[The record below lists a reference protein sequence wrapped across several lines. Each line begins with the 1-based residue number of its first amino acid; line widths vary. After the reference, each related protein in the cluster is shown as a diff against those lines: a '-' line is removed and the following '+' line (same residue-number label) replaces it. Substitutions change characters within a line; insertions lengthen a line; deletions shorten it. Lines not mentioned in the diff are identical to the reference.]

1 MDAGL
6 YSQSWRPE
14 GCDSVALVLQGG
26 GALGAYQAGVY
37 ESLHERGLEPD
48 WVAGV
53 SIGAINGAL
62 IAGNPPE
69 RRLERLRAFW
79 ERITDSAVPDGAV
92 LPWLDSDL
100 SRKML
105 TAWASWLAMLRGQNG
120 LFRPR
125 VPNPWLLSR
134 GSPGATSLY
143 DSRPLA
149 ATLAELV
156 DFDLLND
163 GPVRYACG
171 AVHIASGNFAYF
183 DNAGGG
189 SGARSRIGPEHVL
202 ASAALPPA
210 LPMVTIGERSYWDGG
225 LVSNTPLQ
233 HVLEHAGS
241 DAMLV
246 FQVDLFSARGPM
258 PRDMFEVL
266 NRQKD
271 IQYSSRTR
279 LVTDFYRRMHQQKQC
294 LCTLFGKIPDQQ
306 LTDAERAL
314 KQELEHLPEF
324 TILHLIYQQAAHEGA
339 AKDYDFSAG
348 AMRAHWL
355 AGLADTR
362 RTLGRA
368 EWMRM
373 PQPGQGI
380 VVHDVHRQE

>member
-6 YSQSWRPE
+6 YSPTWRPE
-14 GCDSVALVLQGG
+14 GCDRVALVLQGG

-37 ESLHERGLEPD
+37 ESLHDRGLEPD

-53 SIGAINGAL
+53 SIGAINAAL
-62 IAGNPPE
+62 IAGNPPD
-69 RRLERLRAFW
+69 RRVERLHAFW
-79 ERITDSAVPDGAV
+79 DRITDSAVPDGAV
-92 LPWLDSDL
+92 VPWLDSDL

-125 VPNPWLLSR
+125 VPNPWLLAQ
-134 GSPGATSLY
+134 GSEGATSLY
-143 DSRPLA
+143 DSTPLA
-149 ATLAELV
+149 RTLAELV
-156 DFDLLND
+156 DFDRLND
-163 GPVRYACG
+163 GPMRFACG
-171 AVHIASGNFAYF
+171 AVHVATGNFAYF
-183 DNAGGG
+183 DNADT
-189 SGARSRIGPEHVL
+189 RITLDHIM

-210 LPMVTIGERSYWDGG
+210 LPMVRIGERHFWDGG

-233 HVLEHAGS
+233 HLLENAGN

-246 FQVDLFSARGPM
+246 FQVDLFSARGPT
-258 PRDMFEVL
+258 PRDMFEVM

-279 LVTDFYRRMHQQKQC
+279 FVTDVYRRMHQQKQC
-294 LCTLFGKIPDQQ
+294 LCALFKKIPDEM
-306 LTDAERAL
+306 LTDAERAA
-314 KQELEHLPEF
+314 KQELAQLPEF

-348 AMRAHWL
+348 AMRAHWQV
-355 AGLADTR
+355 GHADTQ
-362 RTLGRA
+362 RTLSRE

-380 VVHDVHRQE
+380 VVHDVHRRD